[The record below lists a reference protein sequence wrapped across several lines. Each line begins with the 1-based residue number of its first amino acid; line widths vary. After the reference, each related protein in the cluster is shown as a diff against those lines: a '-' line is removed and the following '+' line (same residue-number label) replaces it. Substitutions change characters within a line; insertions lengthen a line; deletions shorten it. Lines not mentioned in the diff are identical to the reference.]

1 MTKDTRPPVY
11 RNHEALETMET
22 VSEITPD
29 QDRTGSFRALDPSKF
44 GAPSDP
50 TPPARAPVDLTFS
63 GLFAIETEIVELQQ
77 KADSIQKEGPLSRL
91 APMVE
96 ALRDAE
102 RQLTPSERLV
112 IISTLEKLVLHSRK
126 LEGLVRQE
134 RTASA
139 KLSEDYR
146 TLFEQRTELLVKLK
160 EATERATEMSSQVIL
175 LRNEL
180 DRVRHSESVSAA
192 AQHISDPTLN
202 VKALKKP

>member
-29 QDRTGSFRALDPSKF
+29 QDRTGSFRALNLTEP
-44 GAPSDP
+44 GAAPATKPVQP
-50 TPPARAPVDLTFS
+50 TPTDLTFS
-63 GLFAIETEIVELQQ
+63 GLFSIESEVVDLQQ
-77 KADSIQKEGPLSRL
+77 KADSIQKDGPLSRL

-126 LEGLVRQE
+126 LETLVRQE
-134 RTASA
+134 RGTSA

-146 TLFEQRTELLVKLK
+146 VLFEQRTELLVKLK
-160 EATERATEMSSQVIL
+160 EATERANEMSSQVTL

-180 DRVRHSESVSAA
+180 DRVRHSENVTLA
-192 AQHISDPTLN
+192 AQHMSDPTLSM
-202 VKALKKP
+202 KALKKP